1 MFLFIFLFS
10 CAPANYISKQ
20 GGSTETVVEKSIIN
34 NEKITKKVKNKPSQK
49 KITTSD
55 YPKHKSLKDALSDNI
70 TVLISKKDDQK
81 IVDQFLNIIELA
93 TYKKKNKRHFF

>member
-20 GGSTETVVEKSIIN
+20 DATKETTIEKTTTN
-34 NEKITKKVKNKPSQK
+34 NEKIIKSEKNKPNQK
-49 KITTSD
+49 TTKKSD
-55 YPKHKSLKDALSDNI
+55 YHKYKNLKNALSDNI
-70 TVLISKKDDQK
+70 TVLISKKDDPT

-93 TYKKKNKRHFF
+93 TYKKK